1 MTEQQRKDAIEY
13 IMGQLDCDYIDLSIH
28 DKDELEVVKEA
39 MTLLRR
45 KEIEK
50 EQECS
55 AEWLN
60 IL

>member
-13 IMGQLDCDYIDLSIH
+13 IIGQLDYDYIDLSIH
-28 DKDELEVVKEA
+28 DKYELEVIREA
-39 MTLLRR
+39 MALLRR

-50 EQECS
+50 EQECL